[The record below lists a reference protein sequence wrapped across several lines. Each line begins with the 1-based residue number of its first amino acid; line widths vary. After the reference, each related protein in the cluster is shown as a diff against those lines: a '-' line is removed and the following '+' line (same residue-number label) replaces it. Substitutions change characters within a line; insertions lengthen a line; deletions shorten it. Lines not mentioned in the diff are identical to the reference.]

1 MKQFLLGLSISLAFI
16 LGCVTAAA
24 ITSPANADATAAAG
38 TTSTLECFGATTWV
52 VPGKAL
58 NAGEIPKTVRVPE
71 GWQIVGSG
79 GDSGLAVIVLCR
91 PV

>member
-24 ITSPANADATAAAG
+24 VTSRAEADTSAPSAAS
-38 TTSTLECFGATTWV
+38 STLECFGATTWV
-52 VPGKAL
+52 VSGKSL

-71 GWQIVGSG
+71 GWQVVGSG
-79 GDSGLAVIVLCR
+79 GLPNDPLIVLCR
-91 PV
+91 PI